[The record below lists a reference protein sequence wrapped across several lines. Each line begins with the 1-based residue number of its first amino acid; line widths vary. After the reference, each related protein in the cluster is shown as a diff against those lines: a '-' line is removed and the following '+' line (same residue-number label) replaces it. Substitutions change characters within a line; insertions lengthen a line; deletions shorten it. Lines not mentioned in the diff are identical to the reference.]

1 MYKRQADEFGMVKF
15 QDSGSRYMGDNG
27 NMNCSEETRKE
38 IDNLMVKIVKSAQE
52 NARKLIADNRDAM
65 KELAEFLLEEETI
78 TGKQFMEILSKYK
91 NFDEEK

>member
-1 MYKRQADEFGMVKF
+1 
-15 QDSGSRYMGDNG
+15 
-27 NMNCSEETRKE
+27 MNCSEETRKE
-38 IDNLMVKIVKSAQE
+38 IDDLMVSIVKSAQE

>member
-1 MYKRQADEFGMVKF
+1 MV
-15 QDSGSRYMGDNG
+15 S
-27 NMNCSEETRKE
+27 
-38 IDNLMVKIVKSAQE
+38 IVKSAQE

>member
-1 MYKRQADEFGMVKF
+1 MVKF

-38 IDNLMVKIVKSAQE
+38 IDDLMVKIVKSAQE